1 MDEPGP
7 KVGLGKSWPDS
18 QLFAFL
24 HMAKQHKADLS
35 ALFGNNDFMISHSH
49 AFLM

>member
-1 MDEPGP
+1 MSQDL
-7 KVGLGKSWPDS
+7 KLDLANSSWDS

-35 ALFGNNDFMISHSH
+35 ALFWNLSLS
-49 AFLM
+49 